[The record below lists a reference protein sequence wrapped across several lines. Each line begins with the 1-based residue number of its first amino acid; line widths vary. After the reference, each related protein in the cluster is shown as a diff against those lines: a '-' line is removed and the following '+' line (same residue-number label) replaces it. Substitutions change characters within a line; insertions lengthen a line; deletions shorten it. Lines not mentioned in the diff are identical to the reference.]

1 MNTIAFTYADYQP
14 ANDLLKN
21 KTIIVT
27 GAGSGI
33 GYAATL
39 TYAKHGAQIIAL
51 SKNREHLETL
61 YDEIESLR
69 VDNKDIPEAMI
80 CQFDFLQA
88 TEENYSEL
96 VSALEQEF
104 GVIDGLLHN
113 ASMLGDLCEI
123 ANYPKGIW
131 DQVMQVNVTSVFMLS
146 KACLPLM
153 KLSKSASIIFT
164 SSSVG
169 RKGRA
174 YWGAYAVSKFAVE
187 GLMQGLAEELENT
200 SNIRVNSLNPG
211 GTRTAMRKA
220 AFPAEAPETLPE
232 PEAIMQAYLYLM
244 GDDSKKL
251 HGQAVSV
258 RKT

>member
-1 MNTIAFTYADYQP
+1 MNTIALTYADYQ
-14 ANDLLKN
+14 AAHDLLKN
-21 KTIIVT
+21 KVIIVT
-27 GAGSGI
+27 GAGAGI
-33 GYAATL
+33 GYAAAL
-39 TYAKHGAQIIAL
+39 AYARHGAQVIAL
-51 SKNREHLETL
+51 SKTREHLETL
-61 YDEIESLR
+61 YDKIESLR
-69 VDNKDIPEAMI
+69 KHNKDIPEAMI
-80 CQFDFLQA
+80 CQFDFLHA
-88 TEENYSEL
+88 SEESYTEL
-96 VSALEQEF
+96 VSALDQEF

-131 DQVMQVNVTSVFMLS
+131 DQVMQVNVNSVFMLS
-146 KACLPLM
+146 KACIPLM

-174 YWGAYAVSKFAVE
+174 YWGAYAVSKFAIE

-220 AFPAEAPETLPE
+220 AFPAEAPENLPT
-232 PEAIMQAYLYLM
+232 PEDIMQAYLYLM
-244 GDDSKKL
+244 GDDSKDV

-258 RKT
+258 RK